1 MTLRSALGKAEASF
15 DMNEVLLFN
24 NILNEV
30 CNAFAMADFEL
41 RMGATENQ
49 VRDLL
54 NRIRTLETD
63 RPVRIQ
69 LAERELLILQSAL
82 RETLEELGDEEFSVR
97 TGLSFEFGK
106 AALKELQ
113 VGDSR

>member
-1 MTLRSALGKAEASF
+1 MTLRSAPGKAEASF

-41 RMGATENQ
+41 RMGATENH

-54 NRIRTLETD
+54 NRIRTLGTD
-63 RPVRIQ
+63 GPVCIQ
-69 LAERELLILQSAL
+69 LAERELLILQNAL
-82 RETLEELGDEEFSVR
+82 HETLKELGHEEFSMR

-113 VGDSR
+113 AWDSR